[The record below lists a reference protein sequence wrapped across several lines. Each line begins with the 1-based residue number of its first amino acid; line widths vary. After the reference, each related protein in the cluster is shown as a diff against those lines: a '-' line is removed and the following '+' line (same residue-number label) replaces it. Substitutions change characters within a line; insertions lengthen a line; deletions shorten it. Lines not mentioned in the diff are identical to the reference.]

1 MAPNLSK
8 DSIWRQMNYTPPRG
22 PCNHK
27 DSLLSPKCPCL
38 RFMLHPLK
46 VRVHLSRFSFPLYF
60 QHLFNHVYMLPNE
73 TRELF
78 SLLFN

>member
-1 MAPNLSK
+1 
-8 DSIWRQMNYTPPRG
+8 SIWAQMNYTPPRG

-46 VRVHLSRFSFPLYF
+46 ISSSFECDGCTHHASFHSMASPADDAVLARWASD
-60 QHLFNHVYMLPNE
+60 NATSN
-73 TRELF
+73 
-78 SLLFN
+78 SN